1 MSPDAARDA
10 EGLPRRQA
18 RRQIP
23 ELLPVKGQHSAKGAC
38 RAPEAPKV
46 CPPDSRGDV
55 SELSAR
61 MHRFTR
67 TATADPGS
75 CPPGTYGVPP
85 ICVPQKQKEE
95 KPKIDCPEGYRK
107 LNKPNK
113 YGAYCEPIEQGPP
126 QCPSDRP
133 VGPPPNCSPQG
144 THFTEGSC
152 YPLTCTPA
160 GPVRR
165 RIVSRRQLRRRPAR
179 RRADFCHPIC
189 KARRRTV
196 TARPAL
202 KVTDARTQ
210 WSGENAAGQLRT
222 RGAVRFFARRNCL
235 RASGA
240 GINARQHAAIARVAL
255 IQVLGCRLHG
265 LAIVCGP
272 DEVALFRGA
281 RARSINIRK
290 GSNPPIRPRRR
301 KLTHRGAAPRKRRKA
316 RVVPTGRIRTRL
328 NSPLPRRM
336 PACMSTA
343 RECRARKGKRFRL
356 LLRAGGGHDATG
368 HPTPEVTEEKP
379 TQQSGANEYKPRPLL
394 RPIPRH

>member
-1 MSPDAARDA
+1 M
-10 EGLPRRQA
+10 
-18 RRQIP
+18 
-23 ELLPVKGQHSAKGAC
+23 
-38 RAPEAPKV
+38 
-46 CPPDSRGDV
+46 CPPDRPVGTYPESLPERHC
-55 SELSAR
+55 S
-61 MHRFTR
+61 TR
-67 TATADPGS
+67 TATADPGV
-75 CPPGTYGVPP
+75 PARPEPIGVPP

-152 YPLTCTPA
+152 YPLTCTPGWTGA
-160 GPVRR
+160 PPHCQPPAAPTPTGPAPK
-165 RIVSRRQLRRRPAR
+165 RISV
-179 RRADFCHPIC
+179 HPTC

-255 IQVLGCRLHG
+255 TQVLGCRLHG

-272 DEVALFRGA
+272 DEVAFSEAQEQGA
-281 RARSINIRK
+281 SI
-290 GSNPPIRPRRR
+290 
-301 KLTHRGAAPRKRRKA
+301 
-316 RVVPTGRIRTRL
+316 
-328 NSPLPRRM
+328 
-336 PACMSTA
+336 
-343 RECRARKGKRFRL
+343 
-356 LLRAGGGHDATG
+356 
-368 HPTPEVTEEKP
+368 
-379 TQQSGANEYKPRPLL
+379 
-394 RPIPRH
+394 